1 MSAELSIII
10 PVYHSEKYLR
20 ETLRSVLAQTYKDF
34 EVLLVDDGSPDQ
46 SLAICREFEAEDNR
60 IHVFSKQNGGVS
72 SARNYGLERAEGKY
86 IAFLDGDDCID
97 APMYERMIRALKKY
111 SADIVG
117 CRICKEQH
125 YHPRRHKEEAG
136 RFLISDMPREFL
148 SKKGY
153 FIDSSLNKVY
163 RRECIADLRF
173 DETISY
179 SEDKLFVVGAFFRA
193 RRVVLLPDVFY
204 HYIQHGDSLSWQD
217 TYSVWEGNYR
227 VNKKIYEMFQT
238 NVGERTLRES
248 AFRGYIKSIIA
259 LLRYDVKYR
268 ERDRYEQTLRQHR
281 AEIAKF
287 LRETSMPLGKRL
299 EYLTYTKSWQL
310 ASFIH
315 YYAKRR
321 KG

>member
-1 MSAELSIII
+1 MSAVLSIII
-10 PVYHSEKYLR
+10 PVYNSEKYLR

-34 EVLLVDDGSPDQ
+34 EVLIVDDGSPDR
-46 SLAICREFEAEDNR
+46 SPVICQEFAAKDVR
-60 IHVFSKQNGGVS
+60 FHVLSKQNGGVS
-72 SARNYGLERAEGKY
+72 SARNYGLERAKGKY

-97 APMYERMIRALKKY
+97 APMYERMIQALEEH

-117 CRICKEQH
+117 CRVCKEQH
-125 YHPRRHKEEAG
+125 YNPQRHEEASR
-136 RFLISDMPREFL
+136 RFLLSDVPREFL

-163 RRECIADLRF
+163 RRELIGGLRF

-179 SEDKLFVVGAFFRA
+179 SEDKLFVVEAFLRA
-193 RRVVLLPDVFY
+193 RRIVLLPDVFY

-217 TYSVWEGNYR
+217 TYSVWDGNYR
-227 VNKKIYEMFQT
+227 VNKKIYEMFQ
-238 NVGERTLRES
+238 NDIREKLLRES

-268 ERDRYEQTLRQHR
+268 ERDKYEQTLRQHR

-287 LRETSMPLGKRL
+287 LRETSLPLGKRL
-299 EYLTYTKSWQL
+299 EYLTYTKNWRL
-310 ASFIH
+310 ASLVH